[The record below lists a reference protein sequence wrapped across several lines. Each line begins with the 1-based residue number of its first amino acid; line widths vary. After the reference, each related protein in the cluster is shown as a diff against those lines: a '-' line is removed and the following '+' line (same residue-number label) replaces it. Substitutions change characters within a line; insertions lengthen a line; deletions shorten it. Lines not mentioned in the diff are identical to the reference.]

1 MEHAEVLIVAADA
14 DELAREIDRLSGGV
28 ISRRVCHSSEDARIA
43 YSGQSI
49 LLGQPDLIA
58 RALPAMPAVKW
69 VQSTWAGVT
78 PLLACGRSDILL
90 TGVKGVFGQ
99 QMAEYVLGYI
109 LARELRIFER
119 AVHQANCHWSAENSG
134 TLRGKTVGIMGT
146 GSIGAHIAAVLPPFG
161 MNVHGLNRRG
171 AQVGGFSQVLPVTRL
186 HEFLRDLDY
195 LISVLPD
202 TAATGRLLDA
212 AALAQLPQ
220 HAFVINVGRSN
231 VLDMVALTTALEKG
245 SLGGA
250 LLDVFDTEPLPPDD
264 PLWRVPNLQITPHV
278 AAHSD
283 ASQMAALFVKNYRHF
298 ADSEPLEFV
307 VDLGSGY

>member
-1 MEHAEVLIVAADA
+1 M
-14 DELAREIDRLSGGV
+14 
-28 ISRRVCHSSEDARIA
+28 C
-43 YSGQSI
+43 
-49 LLGQPDLIA
+49 
-58 RALPAMPAVKW
+58 
-69 VQSTWAGVT
+69 
-78 PLLACGRSDILL
+78 
-90 TGVKGVFGQ
+90 
-99 QMAEYVLGYI
+99 
-109 LARELRIFER
+109 LR
-119 AVHQANCHWSAENSG
+119 
-134 TLRGKTVGIMGT
+134 
-146 GSIGAHIAAVLPPFG
+146 
-161 MNVHGLNRRG
+161 GLNRRG
-171 AQVGGFSQVLPVTRL
+171 AQVGGFEPGAAESRGYTSFFAISTIV
-186 HEFLRDLDY
+186 
-195 LISVLPD
+195 ISVLPD

-212 AALAQLPQ
+212 AALAQLPR
-220 HAFVINVGRSN
+220 HAFLINVGRSN